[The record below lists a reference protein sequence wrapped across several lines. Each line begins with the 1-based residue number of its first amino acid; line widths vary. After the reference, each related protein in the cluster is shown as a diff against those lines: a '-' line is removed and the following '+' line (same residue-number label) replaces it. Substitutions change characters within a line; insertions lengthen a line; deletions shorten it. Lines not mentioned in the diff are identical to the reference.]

1 MKINTSLWVLV
12 PVILMAGCQ
21 AMTPPSED
29 PVLIK
34 LEDLEQRLEAI
45 ERVMQNQSLVNM
57 TQQVSALERR
67 ADELQG
73 VTETLDHD
81 ASETADRQRQ
91 LYADFD
97 DRIRDL
103 EANMQARNAPSVLDG
118 GKLVPGQLPV
128 PGGSD
133 RDNYQAAFELVKEQ
147 RYEPAALAFKQFLV
161 SFPDSDLAANAQY
174 WLAESYYVTQEFD
187 AALKSFQLVIK
198 DYPRSSKVADALL
211 KTGYCNYELKRW
223 DEAKVS
229 LLRVQEDYAN
239 TTAARLAAQR
249 LKRMETEG
257 V

>member
-1 MKINTSLWVLV
+1 MRINKSIRVLA
-12 PVILMAGCQ
+12 PIILMAGCQ

-34 LEDLEQRLEAI
+34 LEELEQRLAAI

-67 ADELQG
+67 ADELHG
-73 VTETLDHD
+73 MTETLDHD

-91 LYADFD
+91 LYADLD

-147 RYEPAALAFKQFLV
+147 RYEPAALAFQQFLV

-223 DEAKVS
+223 DEAKAS